1 MELLERI
8 YKMIEGRIEAE
19 EAHRDTVEVDEQPIY
34 DGKLECLHWVLEQ
47 IEELQDIEMVDEL
60 F

>member
-1 MELLERI
+1 MELLERL
-8 YKMIEGRIEAE
+8 YKMIEEQIQSE
-19 EAHRDTVEVDEQPIY
+19 EILRDEVEIDEQPIH
-34 DGKLECLHWVLEQ
+34 DAKLECLHWLQEQ